1 MAELP
6 TLPTIAPGAAR
17 PVAAPPAGTP
27 ATPWTTPSPVPAF
40 PKELTRWEPISRAV
54 VKLHD
59 ISEKY
64 PGNFANLKSNLV
76 TAAQKSACESSLR
89 ACVKEVCSDGTKEGI
104 SADFYTQGEVAIN
117 KFTIA
122 EATGGKPHYSHI
134 SPALARRWVVESF
147 RAFLCQDPP
156 PPPAAVPAHAAD
168 TQPVPAAVRQRAVQE
183 AAELPAYVADDLGKA
198 AAGCTPAMVA
208 PKNNAPWWAVV
219 GAVLM
224 AAGTRLYQ
232 LATRSF
238 VISAAPPDSRRP
250 AGT

>member
-6 TLPTIAPGAAR
+6 TLSPITPGATR
-17 PVAAPPAGTP
+17 PVTAPPAETP
-27 ATPWTTPSPVPAF
+27 AAPWPTPSPVPAF
-40 PKELTRWEPISRAV
+40 PRELTRWEPIGRAV

-59 ISEKY
+59 ISEKH
-64 PGNFANLKSNLV
+64 PGNFANLKSSLL
-76 TAAQKSACESSLR
+76 TDAQKSACDSSLR
-89 ACVKEVCSDGTKEGI
+89 ACVKAVCSDGTKEGI

-147 RAFLCQDPP
+147 REFLCQDPP
-156 PPPAAVPAHAAD
+156 PPPAAVPAHAAE

-183 AAELPAYVADDLGKA
+183 AAKLPAHVADELGKA
-198 AAGCTPAMVA
+198 AAGCSPAMVA
-208 PKNNAPWWAVV
+208 PKNKAPWWAVA
-219 GAVLM
+219 GAVLIV
-224 AAGTRLYQ
+224 AGTRLYQ
-232 LATRSF
+232 FATGSF
-238 VISAAPPDSRRP
+238 VISVAPPVSRRP